1 MQMNQIKPDLERT
14 VNMYV
19 NYNDLPLVLTPK
31 EAANVLNIGKN
42 NIYELLRC
50 GAIHSVRVGG
60 QYRIP
65 KEAIKQ
71 FLS

>member
-1 MQMNQIKPDLERT
+1 MTEAIGSIYKSYD
-14 VNMYV
+14 
-19 NYNDLPLVLTPK
+19 DLPLVLTPK
-31 EAANVLNIGKN
+31 QAASVLNISKN

-50 GAIHSVRVGG
+50 GAVHSVRVGG

-65 KEAIKQ
+65 KESIKQ

>member
-1 MQMNQIKPDLERT
+1 MKVYTSYD
-14 VNMYV
+14 
-19 NYNDLPLVLTPK
+19 DLPLVLTPK
-31 EAANVLNIGKN
+31 QAASALNIGKN

-50 GAIHSVRVGG
+50 GAIYSVRVGG